1 VKDPLHALI
10 DKATSG
16 DCDALESL
24 IRAIQDQVFALSL
37 RMLGSRED
45 AQDATQDILVKIVTR
60 LSQFKKESAFS
71 TWVFRVAS
79 NHLIDVKRT
88 PLESLTFSSF
98 GEDLSEQIEPADIEQ
113 RSPEFELLVSEV
125 RIGCTLALLQCLER
139 SYRLAYILG
148 EILELDHTLAAMVA
162 EIEPA
167 TFRKRLERAREQL
180 ESFTRK
186 FCGVLD
192 AKNSCR
198 CERRVSVAKR
208 MKRIPNG
215 LGDLD
220 SKQRSSPEVIK
231 YVQGLIAARRTAA
244 QYRALDPVS
253 PIDFARK
260 IRDLIA
266 QTESSA
272 VDRHLNERGS
282 R

>member
-1 VKDPLHALI
+1 MKDSIHALI

-98 GEDLSEQIEPADIEQ
+98 GEDLSEQIEPADVEQ

-139 SYRLAYILG
+139 RYRLAYILG

-162 EIEPA
+162 ETEPA

-180 ESFTRK
+180 ESFTGK

-198 CERRVSVAKR
+198 CKRRVSVAKR
-208 MKRIPNG
+208 LKRIPNG
-215 LGDLD
+215 LGEID
-220 SKQRSSPEVIK
+220 SKPRSSSEVIK

-244 QYRALDPVS
+244 HYRTLDPVS

-260 IRDLIA
+260 IRDLVA

-272 VDRHLNERGS
+272 VDRRLDERRS